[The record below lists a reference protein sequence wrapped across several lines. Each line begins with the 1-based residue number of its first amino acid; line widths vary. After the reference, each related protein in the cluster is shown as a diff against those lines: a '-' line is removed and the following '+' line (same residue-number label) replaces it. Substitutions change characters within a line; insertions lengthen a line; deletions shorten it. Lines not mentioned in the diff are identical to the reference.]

1 MHFHVHNYHERCIH
15 THSLWFYEC
24 SVTLYNALLLCM
36 YVCTYLLYMQALAL
50 DAARESMVLLK
61 NDGVFL
67 IHYTQHIVLYTI
79 LYIQYTY
86 VIAP

>member
-1 MHFHVHNYHERCIH
+1 MYIITMKDVSIH
-15 THSLWFYEC
+15 THYGFMNVQSHYIMPYFY
-24 SVTLYNALLLCM
+24 VCM
-36 YVCTYLLYMQALAL
+36 YVCTYLLCMQALAL